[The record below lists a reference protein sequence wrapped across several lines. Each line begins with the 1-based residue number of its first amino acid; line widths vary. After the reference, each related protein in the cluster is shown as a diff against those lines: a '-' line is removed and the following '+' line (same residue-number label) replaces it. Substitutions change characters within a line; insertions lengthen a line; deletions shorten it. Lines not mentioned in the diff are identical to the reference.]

1 MHVNG
6 KIILTVKREWAFHE
20 DFTRGV
26 IHTDLEKN
34 RRDSTKHTF
43 VSYWTDI
50 TETAQAAA
58 PKTADREQHWDQQLN
73 LARHELKE
81 VQKTISARDETIPE
95 TQAIYNINNI
105 TFSFWLWNLTNAT
118 SSFFPWRRTSKYK
131 AKPWCQINN
140 SNIFT
145 SPITTA
151 ATEIHPVCLNLDEWE
166 IKVLKIKKLT
176 PFTSCTLSNILLHK
190 QVPEKTEKKSNGTP
204 RAHSS
209 ALEVQDEKNHSSVG
223 LSSAQKPQF
232 HLGLC
237 LLPVAPLSNSD
248 YGDFCSSWSKH
259 CAHHPCSLIPP
270 WNVIRHVGILVKRQW
285 LSPNELWKPV
295 TATSVCS

>member
-73 LARHELKE
+73 VARHELKE
-81 VQKTISARDETIPE
+81 VQKTISVREETIPE

-131 AKPWCQINN
+131 AKSWCQINN

-151 ATEIHPVCLNLDEWE
+151 ATEIHPACLNLDEWE
-166 IKVLKIKKLT
+166 IKVLKIKKVNSV
-176 PFTSCTLSNILLHK
+176 TSCTLSNILLHK

-223 LSSAQKPQF
+223 LSSAQKHSSTSASVSCLWP
-232 HLGLC
+232 LC
-237 LLPVAPLSNSD
+237 LIQIMEISAALDPNTVLIIPVPL
-248 YGDFCSSWSKH
+248 FHHEMSSGM
-259 CAHHPCSLIPP
+259 L
-270 WNVIRHVGILVKRQW
+270 GILVKRQW